1 MSAKIVSQVFQKL
14 TTRKFVAEFIF
25 TILDHL
31 AQQTDSKVD
40 DKLLRVCRKVLLEE
54 EKHRKDEKL
63 ITFKA

>member
-14 TTRKFVAEFIF
+14 TTKRFVAEFIF
-25 TILDHL
+25 TILEHL
-31 AQQTDSKVD
+31 AQQTESKVD

-54 EKHRKDEKL
+54 ENRKDEKL